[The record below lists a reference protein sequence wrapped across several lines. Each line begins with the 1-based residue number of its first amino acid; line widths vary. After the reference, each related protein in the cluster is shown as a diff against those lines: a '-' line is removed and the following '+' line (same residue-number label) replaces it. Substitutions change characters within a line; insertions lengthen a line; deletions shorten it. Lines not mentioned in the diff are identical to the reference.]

1 MTSKKKKELS
11 EEEYFSESLALGKLP
26 PQAKDVEEAVLGALL
41 IDNTRLHL
49 VVHKLDANMFYVTAH
64 QHIYTCIKRLYT
76 KDKPVDLLTVTE
88 ELRKDEKLDVVGGAY
103 YIAKLTNRVTSS
115 ANIDFHTHIVIQKY
129 MQREIIKIANNGT
142 DKAFKADADPFEL
155 LNELGKE
162 LLDIQMRSVKRGMR
176 STDDMLLST
185 IKKIESYNPEQV
197 VSGVPTGYTNLDNI
211 TLGWQPGDLII
222 LAARP
227 SMGKSALAFGMFK
240 NAALD
245 YQKHGLFASL
255 EMSGEQL
262 LQRAISSESGVE
274 QEKIKKGDLTP
285 EDWVK
290 INEATNKLSTKH
302 IHIMDEPGLTVG
314 RLKAQAVALKLDGE
328 LDFIIVD
335 YLQLLQPDNMKANRD
350 VQIGQISRD
359 LKRLAMELE
368 IPVIALAQLSREV
381 EKRPDKKPM
390 LSDLRESGN
399 IEQDADLVGF
409 LMRPEYYDS
418 HKPFNYGGEDRK
430 PYGLA
435 YFEFAKHRNGSIGAS
450 LLYFDKK
457 TVSFRDYGNYGKGNE

>member
-197 VSGVPTGYTNLDNI
+197 VRGVPTG
-211 TLGWQPGDLII
+211 
-222 LAARP
+222 
-227 SMGKSALAFGMFK
+227 
-240 NAALD
+240 
-245 YQKHGLFASL
+245 
-255 EMSGEQL
+255 
-262 LQRAISSESGVE
+262 
-274 QEKIKKGDLTP
+274 
-285 EDWVK
+285 
-290 INEATNKLSTKH
+290 
-302 IHIMDEPGLTVG
+302 
-314 RLKAQAVALKLDGE
+314 
-328 LDFIIVD
+328 
-335 YLQLLQPDNMKANRD
+335 
-350 VQIGQISRD
+350 
-359 LKRLAMELE
+359 
-368 IPVIALAQLSREV
+368 
-381 EKRPDKKPM
+381 
-390 LSDLRESGN
+390 
-399 IEQDADLVGF
+399 
-409 LMRPEYYDS
+409 
-418 HKPFNYGGEDRK
+418 
-430 PYGLA
+430 
-435 YFEFAKHRNGSIGAS
+435 
-450 LLYFDKK
+450 
-457 TVSFRDYGNYGKGNE
+457 